1 MGLVSF
7 ISLYGSQLQ
16 SPKSQESDAI
26 HGNDS
31 LAGFWRIG
39 PFRTWWKLTLLRD
52 AGVQGNR
59 LQSTRQDTLD
69 WIIKRILHDSPEKSE
84 CISAKGKSKHFF
96 FGGRCRTSKI
106 QIKKSTKPRPGSFS
120 LCLPRTW
127 DALIHCSHFR
137 SRRGKCC
144 FYLAKE

>member
-69 WIIKRILHDSPEKSE
+69 WIIKRILLKKVNVFRQRESQNT
-84 CISAKGKSKHFF
+84 FF

-137 SRRGKCC
+137 SRTGKCC

>member
-69 WIIKRILHDSPEKSE
+69 WIIKRILLKKVNVFWQRESQNT
-84 CISAKGKSKHFF
+84 FF

-106 QIKKSTKPRPGSFS
+106 QIKKSTKLRPGSFS